1 MRWIHLIIPAV
12 LFAATVPAGDLN
24 LGHFLLHFLTP
35 ATATVPLY
43 LSIRAY
49 RRAGGRRLLN
59 LAAALAFLFAGQA
72 APSLFMYTGAALYVS
87 DVPLDHLLHF
97 AAFVFFTAVLL
108 EGRP

>member
-1 MRWIHLIIPAV
+1 MDLPNHTGGAPRRNRAGGRPNPGSFPPPLLNPAM
-12 LFAATVPAGDLN
+12 AS
-24 LGHFLLHFLTP
+24 
-35 ATATVPLY
+35 VPLY

-72 APSLFMYTGAALYVS
+72 APSLFMDTGTTLYVS
-87 DVPLDHLLHF
+87 DIPLDHLLHF
-97 AAFVFFTAVLL
+97 ASLVFFTAVLL